1 MFGRRRILTEVIS
14 PVGCYKKK
22 FPVEGNTIVIRPA
35 RRGPGGAPYK
45 AEFDRDCL
53 IPYWTGWGPFK
64 KLHQKLL
71 LIEGADKCVSF
82 NFKRDI
88 GEINLPIWDRET
100 EARLFEASVIKAAG
114 ATVQKIKIP
123 TSLSIILILLVI
135 MQFIS
140 LLLLSGRVRIA
151 R

>member
-1 MFGRRRILTEVIS
+1 MFGKRKILTEVIS

-22 FPVEGNTIVIRPA
+22 FPVEGNTIVIRRA
-35 RRGPGGAPYK
+35 RRGPGGAAYK

-53 IPYWTGWGPFK
+53 ISYWTGWGPFK

-82 NFKRDI
+82 KFKEEI

-100 EARLFEASVIKAAG
+100 AARFFEASVIKAAG

-123 TSLSIILILLVI
+123 ISLYIILILVVI

-140 LLLLSGRVRIA
+140 LIVLSGRIRFA